1 MTDQSKSRC
10 IGLKLSSQI
19 EIGSAP
25 ADNCY
30 AKPAK
35 VERDAQVFA
44 ANGIGAPAL
53 TMAALV
59 KVKASP
65 GMRSIPS
72 VRDAGTRMQQ
82 RLSSLSKALVQIEWD
97 MGHKRQRGHVL
108 VVAAE
113 DRRVKAVVSQ
123 GPTISGSKVAV
134 RRAKTQVALLREQLA
149 TDRVLRVLGQ
159 GRSYVDVV
167 AEHSEQACAL
177 PEQDSSEYFKTASVI
192 APNWNPQITVRSLEL
207 ARANE
212 PGAFVR
218 LISPMPLLMLV
229 A

>member
-1 MTDQSKSRC
+1 MGYGAQATAAATF
-10 IGLKLSSQI
+10 LSSPLR
-19 EIGSAP
+19 IG
-25 ADNCY
+25 
-30 AKPAK
+30 
-35 VERDAQVFA
+35 V
-44 ANGIGAPAL
+44 L
-53 TMAALV
+53 
-59 KVKASP
+59 
-65 GMRSIPS
+65 
-72 VRDAGTRMQQ
+72 
-82 RLSSLSKALVQIEWD
+82 RLSYLKYPRSV
-97 MGHKRQRGHVL
+97 
-108 VVAAE
+108 
-113 DRRVKAVVSQ
+113 DRRLLFEELRQA
-123 GPTISGSKVAV
+123 
-134 RRAKTQVALLREQLA
+134 ALLREQLA